1 LSDFFIF
8 GLINIPFYAKM
19 FVLIIKVRMFM
30 DIKCKNCGQM
40 IDEKDKYCKYCGY
53 LIPQKENKVQET
65 KATVYEQDIVDS
77 KNYPFENLAVIRQ
90 GDKNSLYTKSVMLTI
105 LSFCLGLV
113 FLVIAVVSKFLIPK
127 PMVAFICLF
136 IFMLAMICAFGF
148 TLERYYNSKGIKNIK
163 DNEIT
168 IRKYG
173 FKKPAEVLIDG
184 HIFEIVTDNPCPVC
198 EGDIIGDL
206 HIEKIENKI
215 VVVCNINRKHIF
227 RIDETEFVT
236 ALRNGEINTYDK
248 GKNKAKKQNNAWKSV
263 LKVNLLKLKLTMKV
277 R

>member
-1 LSDFFIF
+1 MSDFFIL

-53 LIPQKENKVQET
+53 LIPQKEEEIPLSKKNIENKVQET

-136 IFMLAMICAFGF
+136 VFMLAMICAFGF

-236 ALRNGEINTYDK
+236 ALRNGEITTYDK
-248 GKNKAKKQNNAWKSV
+248 GKNKTKKQNNA
-263 LKVNLLKLKLTMKV
+263 
-277 R
+277 

>member
-1 LSDFFIF
+1 
-8 GLINIPFYAKM
+8 
-19 FVLIIKVRMFM
+19 M

-53 LIPQKENKVQET
+53 LIPQKEEQIPLSKKNLEDKVQET
-65 KATVYEQDIVDS
+65 KATIYDQDIVDS
-77 KNYPFENLAVIRQ
+77 RCYDFENLAVIRE
-90 GDKNSLYTKSVMLTI
+90 GDKSSLYTKSVMLTI

-113 FLVIAVVSKFLIPK
+113 FLAVAVISKILIPVH
-127 PMVAFICLF
+127 MAAFICLF
-136 IFMLAMICAFGF
+136 VFMLAMICAFGF

-184 HIFEIVTDNPCPVC
+184 HIFEIVTDKHCPVC

-236 ALRNGEINTYDK
+236 ALRNGEIATYEK
-248 GKNKAKKQNNAWKSV
+248 GKSKTKNKINA
-263 LKVNLLKLKLTMKV
+263 
-277 R
+277 